1 MVYFIAFGVELVLQ
15 LANAAT
21 TSSIINVCF
30 ILCILLFIK
39 GLLCISLRKTRGLSL
54 LYFDVKADDATE
66 VPVFQV
72 VGNVQRVFVAVK
84 LHRVCLMLECVV
96 IHRCLVSK
104 SSHSVYI

>member
-1 MVYFIAFGVELVLQ
+1 
-15 LANAAT
+15 
-21 TSSIINVCF
+21 
-30 ILCILLFIK
+30 
-39 GLLCISLRKTRGLSL
+39 
-54 LYFDVKADDATE
+54 
-66 VPVFQV
+66 VFQV